1 MFRNYRLVETVLT
14 WPDEGQIDEFL
25 TIVDSVAPLSL
36 TVHRENTVEA
46 AMSNGW
52 RFPKVERI
60 SSSVLRIS
68 AWTAVMFFNLDANI
82 RVYAGGRR
90 RRRSYIERNR
100 VTSEE
105 VFCKWIDFTMCQF
118 MISG

>member
-100 VTSEE
+100 VTLEE
-105 VFCKWIDFTMCQF
+105 VDLDPLEEVVCEYMN
-118 MISG
+118 

>member
-52 RFPKVERI
+52 QFPKVERI

-82 RVYAGGRR
+82 RALPRIKATESR
-90 RRRSYIERNR
+90 PKS
-100 VTSEE
+100 
-105 VFCKWIDFTMCQF
+105 
-118 MISG
+118 